1 MWLANILTICWY
13 VVRSASVFWA
23 KTNRDRRGA
32 TSFTEIAP
40 KSPLL
45 CVNRSP
51 SVRYDFRAGTT
62 KLSRPKGILSH
73 ISFVFFRGKKR
84 YFSLK
89 NMKYK
94 YYISLYLLNPPA
106 HLRLICIRR
115 MKSCS
120 SSTRKKPKKKR
131 LPSFLHMFSKVQHLK
146 GLITFGDN

>member
-94 YYISLYLLNPPA
+94 YHISCQFVDTT